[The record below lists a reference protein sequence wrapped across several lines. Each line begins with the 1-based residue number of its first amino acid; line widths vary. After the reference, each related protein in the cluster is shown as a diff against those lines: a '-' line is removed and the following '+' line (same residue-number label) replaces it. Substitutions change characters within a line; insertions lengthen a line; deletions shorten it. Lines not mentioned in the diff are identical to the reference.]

1 MDSSTAHEEYI
12 PSGRDTIE
20 SRLAALH
27 TNAAELALA
36 GSLDQIF
43 EITLDTIEKVLGFM
57 FAGIAVKDGNKV
69 IYLKTRNSE
78 MLTDWEI
85 PFDAKS
91 IIIRTLKTGKPQLV
105 ADTSKDPDYLGPPN
119 DYGLIRGQSEVTA
132 PIFVGKEATAV
143 INIESPN
150 LNEFMESEVKLLEIL
165 AQHVSSALTRLNEIE
180 RSRLYEERLSALHN
194 HAVELNT
201 AKTLQDIYKCTIKT
215 MVETF
220 NYERVDILRV
230 QGDKLVQVA
239 KYGGIPAD
247 VELPLDGKGL
257 TIRAVKEKKTILV
270 NDIELSSDY
279 VFVVNPETGRPHYE
293 YALSKAELTSPIIVD
308 NEAVGVLNIES
319 TEKNVFTELDRKQL
333 EILANHVATAIDR
346 VANLE
351 AVQRL
356 SQERNRKLMESFRKV
371 SSMAR
376 HDIRGPLSNISMAAH
391 ILRQNPD
398 KSEMFRIIES
408 NLRHA
413 DNILDDWK
421 ELTLRGEI
429 TRLKIN
435 VKALVE
441 EMLRT
446 MIIPDNVETEIDAPA
461 DLVYLLD
468 MRGMARVLTNLFI
481 NALDAMPQGGKLG
494 IRAYDDDGRLVITVS
509 DTGVGIL
516 DENREKMFT
525 PFFTTKKTGVGLG
538 LAYVKDI
545 VEAHGGSVKYTTTLG
560 DGTTFILR
568 IPRE

>member
-1 MDSSTAHEEYI
+1 MDSSSAHEEYN
-12 PSGRDTIE
+12 PSGRETLE

-27 TNAAELALA
+27 TNAAELAQA
-36 GSLDQIF
+36 GSLDQVY

-57 FAGIAVKDGNKV
+57 FAGIAVKDGNRV
-69 IYLKTRNSE
+69 IYPKTRNSE
-78 MLTDWEI
+78 MPADWEI
-85 PFDAKS
+85 PLDAKS
-91 IIIRTLKTGKPQLV
+91 IIVRTFKTGEPQLV
-105 ADTSKDPDYLGPPN
+105 ANTGEDPDYLAPPE
-119 DYGLIRGQSEVTA
+119 DYGLLRGRSEVTA
-132 PIFVGKEATAV
+132 PIFVGKEAAAV

-150 LNEFMESEVKLLEIL
+150 LNEFTERDVKLLEIL
-165 AQHVSSALTRLNEIE
+165 AQHVSSALIRLNEAE
-180 RSRLYEERLSALHN
+180 RSMLYEERLSALHS

-201 AKTLQDIYKCTIKT
+201 AKTLRDIYECTIKA

-230 QGDKLVQVA
+230 RGGKLVQVA
-239 KYGGIPAD
+239 KYGGIPAG

-257 TIRAVKEKKTILV
+257 TIRAVKEQRTILV
-270 NDIELSSDY
+270 NDIKQSSDY

-308 NEAVGVLNIES
+308 SEAVGVLNIES
-319 TEKNVFTELDRKQL
+319 TEKDVFTELDRQQL
-333 EILANHVATAIDR
+333 EILASHVATAIDR

-356 SQERNRKLMESFRKV
+356 SQEQNKNLMEGFRRI

-391 ILRQNPD
+391 ILRQSPD

-408 NLRHA
+408 NLKHA

-429 TRLKIN
+429 TRIKIN
-435 VKALVE
+435 VRALVE
-441 EMLRT
+441 EVLRA
-446 MIIPDNVETEIDAPA
+446 MIIPDNVETEIDATA
-461 DLVYLLD
+461 NLVYLLD

-494 IRAYDDDGRLVITVS
+494 IRVYDDDGGLVITVS
-509 DTGVGIL
+509 DTGKGIPVEHR
-516 DENREKMFT
+516 DKMFS
-525 PFFTTKKTGVGLG
+525 PFFTTKTTGVGLG
-538 LAYVKDI
+538 LAYVKDT
-545 VEAHGGSVKYTTTLG
+545 VEAHSGSVKYTTTLG
-560 DGTTFILR
+560 EGTTFKIR
-568 IPRE
+568 IPSE